1 MLTLLGFVAGWAEG
15 WLASGRT
22 DLVVAWEDS
31 PSDRDKLATWITIQ
45 GPVAW
50 GQLTVWETGEVTL
63 EAMDV
68 GSGDLIISESTRVD
82 STELVGQ
89 MIGRLVAACEG

>member
-1 MLTLLGFVAGWAEG
+1 MGGRLAGVRSDDLT
-15 WLASGRT
+15 
-22 DLVVAWEDS
+22 VAWEDS
-31 PSDRDKLATWITIQ
+31 PRDRHNLATWITIQ

-50 GQLTVWETGEVTL
+50 GQLTVGETGEVVL

-89 MIGRLVAACEG
+89 LIRRLVAACEG

>member
-15 WLASGRT
+15 WLASGRA
-22 DLVVAWEDS
+22 DLSVTWEDS
-31 PSDRDKLATWITIQ
+31 PKDRDKLATWVTIQ

-50 GQLTVWETGEVTL
+50 GQLTVWDTGEVAI
-63 EAMDV
+63 EAMNV
-68 GSGDLIISESTRVD
+68 ESGELIISENAQVD

-89 MIGRLVAACEG
+89 LIRKLVAACEG